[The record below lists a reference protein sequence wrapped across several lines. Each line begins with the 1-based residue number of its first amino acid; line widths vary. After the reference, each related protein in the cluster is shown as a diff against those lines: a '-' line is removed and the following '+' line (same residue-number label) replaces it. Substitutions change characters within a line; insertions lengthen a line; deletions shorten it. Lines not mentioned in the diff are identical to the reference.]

1 MQHYSLWLEKY
12 AKNREAL
19 LGSLKGYKQEI
30 DSVSGVFADKGLIL
44 PLEKTVDEDVNASMC
59 FVDGGEGLRELLG
72 AAIYFIRASGLIID
86 HKGPERKEF
95 FVRDLDMNVLE
106 YDDYTKDRVDYMRS
120 MMEFDVAERC
130 IEQHSPEY
138 VFIDGSLYVN
148 FSKRPVDCEEY
159 VLCRKKFS
167 RLLRLCKQKGV
178 HILGVSEDSRSR
190 LFVNYLSGKYK
201 MKFPKFMTDSSMLR
215 LLSKNTKYRTI
226 AFTPQSRFESDGN
239 NGSSLTASF
248 PTFYIQPTE
257 VSNPLRIDVPDW
269 EKNIDGIIKIIIHL
283 SRGSKQY
290 GYPMPLYLAHLDAR
304 IEQKHADWSTTQL
317 IHYLSKKD
325 PDLYDTIL
333 RERRH
338 SHRP

>member
-1 MQHYSLWLEKY
+1 MRHYSIWLEKY
-12 AKNREAL
+12 GKNRERL
-19 LGSLKGYKQEI
+19 LEKLGGYKREI
-30 DSVSGVFADKGLIL
+30 DSVKEIISEKNLIL
-44 PLEKTVDEDVNASMC
+44 PLEKTGEEDVKASMC

-72 AAIYFIRASGLIID
+72 ASIYFIKASGLILD
-86 HKGPERKEF
+86 RTGPERKEF
-95 FVRDLDMNVLE
+95 FVRDLDMDILE
-106 YDDYTKDRVDYMRS
+106 YDDYTKDRVDFLRS

-148 FSKRPVDCEEY
+148 YSKRPVDCEEY
-159 VLCRKKFS
+159 GFCRKKFT
-167 RLLRLCKQKGV
+167 RLLRLCKQKNV

-190 LFVNYLSGKYK
+190 LFVNYLSSKYK
-201 MKFPKFMTDSSMLR
+201 IKFPKFMTDSSVLR
-215 LLSKNTKYRTI
+215 LISKNTKYRTI
-226 AFTPQSRFESDGN
+226 AFTPQSRFESDDR
-239 NGSSLTASF
+239 NGSSLAASF
-248 PTFYIQPTE
+248 PTVYIQPTE

-269 EKNIDGIIKIIIHL
+269 EKNLEGIIKLVIQL

-317 IHYLSKKD
+317 IHYLSKND
-325 PDLYDTIL
+325 SELYDTIL